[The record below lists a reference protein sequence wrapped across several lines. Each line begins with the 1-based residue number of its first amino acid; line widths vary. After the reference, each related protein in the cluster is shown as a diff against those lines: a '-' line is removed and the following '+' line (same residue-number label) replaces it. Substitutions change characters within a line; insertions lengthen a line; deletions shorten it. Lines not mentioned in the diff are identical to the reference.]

1 MRFEIWNSY
10 FLILYLYD
18 FVAHVLPSLKNHTQC
33 FVGFIYGHI
42 YLLAS
47 KPTYLAMN
55 VTFPFN
61 IYVFQSIP
69 SPEVALQSIPL

>member
-1 MRFEIWNSY
+1 M
-10 FLILYLYD
+10 
-18 FVAHVLPSLKNHTQC
+18 AHVLPSLKNHTQC

-61 IYVFQSIP
+61 IYVFYDKPLSSKVLQSIP
-69 SPEVALQSIPL
+69 SPVVALQSIPL